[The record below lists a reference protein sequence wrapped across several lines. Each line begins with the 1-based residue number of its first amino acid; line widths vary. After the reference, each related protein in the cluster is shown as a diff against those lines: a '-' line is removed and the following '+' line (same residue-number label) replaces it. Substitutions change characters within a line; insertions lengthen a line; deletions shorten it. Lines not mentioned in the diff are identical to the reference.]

1 MCALDEVIS
10 AVGSMRRPVVI
21 GHVTPDA
28 DCLGAMIGMAH
39 GFAELGRREPTLSL
53 PAGALSQRLRFMV
66 EHAQP
71 DLADADAFANAD
83 GFITLDTAKPAR
95 CNVDASI
102 PDGWSRAKPLVN
114 IDHHASNT
122 RFGTVNWVDAD
133 SSSTSELVF
142 LLLQEASRPLTPL
155 VCSLLYAGILTD
167 TVGFTLATS
176 RERTFRVAADLVAH
190 GADVAWIG
198 SQIDRNRTPG
208 EFRLLQ
214 TVHANTRLAADNRIC
229 YSTASHEEI
238 VGAGCSAAD
247 IDEQVN
253 IPRLLGGTQIA
264 ILLSEGNPGKTRVNL
279 RGESGFNVLELARS
293 LGGGGHTDA
302 AGVILDSK
310 LAEAVPLVL
319 QRATDYLETMA
330 NGKVRSAPCPK

>member
-1 MCALDEVIS
+1 MCAPDAVIH
-10 AVGSMRRPVVI
+10 ALVSMRRPVVI

-28 DCLGAMIGMAH
+28 DGLAAMIGIAH
-39 GFAELGRREPTLSL
+39 GFAEAGRREPTVSL
-53 PAGALSQRLRFMV
+53 PAGSLSQRLRFMV
-66 EHAQP
+66 EQAQP
-71 DLADADAFANAD
+71 ALADAAAFANAD
-83 GFITLDTAKPAR
+83 GFVVVDTAKPAR

-102 PDGWSRAKPLVN
+102 PDGWLRAGPVVN

-122 RFGTVNWVDAD
+122 RFGTVNWVEADA
-133 SSSTSELVF
+133 SSTSELVF
-142 LLLQEASRPLTPL
+142 LLLQRANRPLTPL
-155 VCSLLYAGILTD
+155 ICSLLYAGILTD

-198 SQIDRNRTPG
+198 TQIYRSRSPG

-214 TVHANTRLAADNRIC
+214 TVYANTRLAADNRIG
-229 YSTASHEEI
+229 YSTASYEEI

-247 IDEQVN
+247 IDEQVS

-279 RGESGFNVLELARS
+279 RGESGLNVLELARS
-293 LGGGGHTDA
+293 LGGGGHADA
-302 AGVILDSK
+302 AGVILDLK

-319 QRATDYLETMA
+319 RRATEYLETASNGQVCSA
-330 NGKVRSAPCPK
+330 NCPK

>member
-1 MCALDEVIS
+1 MCAPDEVIHTLL
-10 AVGSMRRPVVI
+10 SMRRPVVV

-28 DCLGAMIGMAH
+28 DCLAAMIGIAH
-39 GFAELGRREPTLSL
+39 GFAEAGRREPTVSL
-53 PAGALSQRLRFMV
+53 PPGSLSQRLRFMT
-66 EHAQP
+66 ERAKLA
-71 DLADADAFANAD
+71 LADAGAFEDAD
-83 GFITLDTAKPAR
+83 GFVVLDTAKQAR

-102 PDGWSRAKPLVN
+102 PDGWHQAGPVVN

-122 RFGTVNWVDAD
+122 RFGTVNWVEAD

-142 LLLQEASRPLTPL
+142 RLLQTANRPLTPL

-198 SQIDRNRTPG
+198 TQTYHSRSPG
-208 EFRLLQ
+208 EFKLLQ
-214 TVHANTRLAADNRIC
+214 TVYANTRLTANDRIG
-229 YSTASHEEI
+229 YSTASYEEI

-253 IPRLLGGTQIA
+253 IPRLLGGARIA

-293 LGGGGHTDA
+293 LGGGGHADA
-302 AGVILDSK
+302 AGVILDLK

-319 QRATDYLETMA
+319 RRATEYLETA
-330 NGKVRSAPCPK
+330 SEGKVRSATGPK